1 VSSADARLPATD
13 LTLSAA
19 RPRVAQSAVES
30 RPSCG
35 AFIPAPTDPSENVRK
50 PVRSAHNAAHGHSW
64 PTSRPPQTQYL
75 PRNRTTTKATPSER
89 TALPMHDETITDPV
103 RVFNMVQRD
112 VLYYLTN
119 PDDCQ
124 SLWSVE
130 DLGRALDNPVG
141 AVDAVGELRRAGLIH
156 QTSDGYVFATRAGV
170 RIVQIVG
177 RVV

>member
-1 VSSADARLPATD
+1 
-13 LTLSAA
+13 
-19 RPRVAQSAVES
+19 
-30 RPSCG
+30 
-35 AFIPAPTDPSENVRK
+35 
-50 PVRSAHNAAHGHSW
+50 
-64 PTSRPPQTQYL
+64 
-75 PRNRTTTKATPSER
+75 
-89 TALPMHDETITDPV
+89 MHDETITDPV

-141 AVDAVGELRRAGLIH
+141 ALDAVGELRRAGLIH
-156 QTSDGYVFATRAGV
+156 QMSDGHVFATRAGV
-170 RIVQIVG
+170 RMVQIVG